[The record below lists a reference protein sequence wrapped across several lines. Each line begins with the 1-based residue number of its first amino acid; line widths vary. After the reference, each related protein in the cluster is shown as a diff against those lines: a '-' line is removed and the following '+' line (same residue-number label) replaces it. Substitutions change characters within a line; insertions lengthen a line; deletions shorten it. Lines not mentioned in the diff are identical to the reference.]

1 MHGIA
6 VAIHAIGDRANRTV
20 LDAIEAARQEFVGN
34 DAPRPALPN
43 RIEHAQHLDPADV
56 PRFAALDV
64 IASMQPVHCTS
75 DMEIAEQLL
84 GGERS
89 AWAYAWQPLQQTGA
103 VLAFGSDAP
112 VETLDPWAGI
122 HAAVTRQRQ
131 DGLPPGGWH
140 RELAL
145 SLNEALRGYVIGPA
159 IASNETQVKG
169 MLTPGRR
176 ADLVVLGIDPFT
188 VEPADLWRMEVT
200 QTMVGG
206 RSVYE
211 QD

>member
-1 MHGIA
+1 
-6 VAIHAIGDRANRTV
+6 
-20 LDAIEAARQEFVGN
+20 LDAIEAARQALSTS
-34 DAPRPALPN
+34 DSSRPALPN

-75 DMEIAEQLL
+75 DMDIAEQLL
-84 GGERS
+84 GSERS

-112 VETLDPWAGI
+112 VESLDPWAGI
-122 HAAVTRQRQ
+122 HASVTRERQ

-145 SLNEALRGYVIGPA
+145 SLEETLRSYVIGPA
-159 IASNETQVKG
+159 IASNETHLKG
-169 MLTPGRR
+169 MLTTGRR
-176 ADLVVLGIDPFT
+176 ADLVVLNADPFS
-188 VEPADLWRMEVT
+188 ESLADLWRMEVA

-206 RSVYE
+206 RSVFE
-211 QD
+211 QG